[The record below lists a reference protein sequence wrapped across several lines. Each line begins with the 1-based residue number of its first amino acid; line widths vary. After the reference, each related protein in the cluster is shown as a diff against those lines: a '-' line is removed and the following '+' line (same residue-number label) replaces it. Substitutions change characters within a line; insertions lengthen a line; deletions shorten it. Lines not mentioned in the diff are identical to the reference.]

1 MIGVD
6 VIDRSCSFQLNRRHN
21 FTDYLSRIINTSEL
35 DFCDNWQDLDL
46 IWAIKESAYKCYF
59 KKSGKAFLNP
69 KRIRIT
75 SIDRKQFRF
84 RVEIDETYFSGRFK
98 LTGEYVYA
106 ISTDQD
112 DFATNV
118 ELFFLD
124 DFKNA
129 VQIHPEFGAKNAEYV
144 LHPEGFPEAVKNVQ
158 AVYTYSRSHHGR
170 YYFSAIC
177 LTPYN

>member
-6 VIDRSCSFQLNRRHN
+6 VIDRSCSFQLNSKHS

-59 KKSGKAFLNP
+59 KKNKQTFLNP

-75 SIDRKQFRF
+75 SIDRNELQF
-84 RVEIDETYFSGRFK
+84 RVEIDEAYFTGRFK
-98 LTGEYVYA
+98 LTGDYVYA
-106 ISTDQD
+106 ISTDEE
-112 DFATNV
+112 DFANHV
-118 ELFFLD
+118 ELFLLD
-124 DFKNA
+124 DFKNTI
-129 VQIHPEFGAKNAEYV
+129 QIQSEFGIHNAEY
-144 LHPEGFPEAVKNVQ
+144 LLNPEGFPEAIRKSE
-158 AVYTYSRSHHGR
+158 AVFAYSRSHHGK
-170 YYFSAIC
+170 YYFSAIS